1 MEFMKHL
8 EVINETNFPMIPI
21 DKHLTAS
28 LRIQQAMEDS
38 LRKDLKEHPPSCL
51 IGSMQ
56 QVNQKMGGIDL
67 SLNEMTN
74 SLAIEK
80 YEMEKNI
87 LKEKSRSSPADRVKS
102 SKSFLLTCKGSE
114 LRTSRVSIPKRKT
127 ADKNLLAERYE
138 HPPFNEEKP
147 NELPNGVDFCDMV
160 GNVIRAEKNPLSGK
174 CFCSDGELEKFL
186 SSRSPKAIWL
196 DSFWWIFHERYQ
208 PNKEIQHKLFDRI
221 AQHYAIILFH
231 LPRSHYE
238 EALLKKFPSLLSKGV
253 YTSFCCCF
261 PQSWF
266 NTHEFKTEICNTMNL
281 WITGTYPCIQSY
293 KEWDYSELDP
303 ERFRREELLNYRKRQ
318 AKGRE
323 FSLFNLKKTS
333 LKSGQKKNIHA
344 QSCSAYMIN
353 DKLPPGK
360 LSTEESWQLQGA
372 AKGDPRRQTL
382 VWRKATRQVKRISE
396 AREYANMFK
405 ESCTACK
412 NPELTPSLFNL
423 YGKSPLIMY
432 YLLNHATLCHKGQD
446 MLVTRREWTK
456 ALPESV
462 PTYAHI
468 INLSLNNMKRRKEK
482 LRQLNR
488 LHWQEWNYFDSYLQ
502 ELQDNI
508 LRQVKNIDKLEAEK
522 RKTNYMFV
530 PRYPRFEI
538 RKLKGNLKKMEA
550 LSRKKK
556 EVLEQEKLESSP
568 SPVSVQSHEE
578 FCSFCPLSSSKT
590 YSTSATRVVEK
601 DKKPKVLSKKDPS
614 IFSLSSST
622 SHG

>member
-28 LRIQQAMEDS
+28 LRIRQLA
-38 LRKDLKEHPPSCL
+38 CL

-87 LKEKSRSSPADRVKS
+87 LKEKSRSSPADRAVV
-102 SKSFLLTCKGSE
+102 F
-114 LRTSRVSIPKRKT
+114 
-127 ADKNLLAERYE
+127 
-138 HPPFNEEKP
+138 
-147 NELPNGVDFCDMV
+147 
-160 GNVIRAEKNPLSGK
+160 K
-174 CFCSDGELEKFL
+174 CFCSDRELEKFL

-221 AQHYAIILFH
+221 AQHYAVILFH

-281 WITGTYPCIQSY
+281 WITGTYPRIQCY
-293 KEWDYSELDP
+293 KDWDYSELDP
-303 ERFRREELLNYRKRQ
+303 ERFRREELLNHRKRQ

-344 QSCSAYMIN
+344 QSCSAYLIN

-372 AKGDPRRQTL
+372 AKGYPRRQTL

-446 MLVTRREWTK
+446 MLVTRHEWTK
-456 ALPESV
+456 ALPDSV

-468 INLSLNNMKRRKEK
+468 INLSLYNMKRRKEK

-508 LRQVKNIDKLEAEK
+508 LRQMKNIDKLEAEK
-522 RKTNYMFV
+522 RKTNYMFI
-530 PRYPRFEI
+530 PPYPRLEI

-550 LSRKKK
+550 LSRG
-556 EVLEQEKLESSP
+556 
-568 SPVSVQSHEE
+568 
-578 FCSFCPLSSSKT
+578 
-590 YSTSATRVVEK
+590 VEK
-601 DKKPKVLSKKDPS
+601 DKKQKVLSKKDPS

>member
-160 GNVIRAEKNPLSGK
+160 GNVIRAEKNPLSG
-174 CFCSDGELEKFL
+174 
-186 SSRSPKAIWL
+186 
-196 DSFWWIFHERYQ
+196 
-208 PNKEIQHKLFDRI
+208 
-221 AQHYAIILFH
+221 
-231 LPRSHYE
+231 
-238 EALLKKFPSLLSKGV
+238 KKFPSLLSKGV